1 MNGWPSVEWAETLM
15 QVIGPEQ
22 DGHLGGGLVG
32 PSQMFTGQKR
42 WTLEIGVSMVP
53 YNQSDMLHSRAVY
66 IYIYIYIYIYT

>member
-32 PSQMFTGQKR
+32 PR
-42 WTLEIGVSMVP
+42 PNVHWTKKM
-53 YNQSDMLHSRAVY
+53 N
-66 IYIYIYIYIYT
+66 T

>member
-42 WTLEIGVSMVP
+42 
-53 YNQSDMLHSRAVY
+53 
-66 IYIYIYIYIYT
+66 